1 MGLSNTGLIL
11 EGADDVVGLNKN
23 RDETLLG
30 EVARRVDQHGALHA
44 LDEVHHLHVQIRKE
58 AQFHKDSYIQV
69 IQVIQEK
76 EKQKKF
82 AEGTRQYKRNNLIDF
97 ALKENLKD
105 FGWSINPPATRRE
118 RKSDKSLFDE
128 R

>member
-1 MGLSNTGLIL
+1 MRPCW
-11 EGADDVVGLNKN
+11 V
-23 RDETLLG
+23 RLL
-30 EVARRVDQHGALHA
+30 RRVDQHGAFHA

-58 AQFHKDSYIQV
+58 AQFHKESYIQV

-97 ALKENLKD
+97 ALKENLKAHVVGTQNSVHI
-105 FGWSINPPATRRE
+105 FSCFRWLSYMPSPQAARRQ
-118 RKSDKSLFDE
+118 RLCICIVS
-128 R
+128 

>member
-97 ALKENLKD
+97 ALK
-105 FGWSINPPATRRE
+105 
-118 RKSDKSLFDE
+118 SLFDE

>member
-97 ALKENLKD
+97 ALK
-105 FGWSINPPATRRE
+105 GQSIPLPREGSGRATNRYSTR
-118 RKSDKSLFDE
+118 DKCRF
-128 R
+128 